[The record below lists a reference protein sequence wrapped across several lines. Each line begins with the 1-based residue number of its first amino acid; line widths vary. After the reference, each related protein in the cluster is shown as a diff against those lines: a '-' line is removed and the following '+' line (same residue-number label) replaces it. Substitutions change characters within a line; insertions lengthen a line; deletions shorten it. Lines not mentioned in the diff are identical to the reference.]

1 MNDLTDRTDQITLN
15 DSSKCLESKSSVD
28 FAPFVASHLE
38 VIYSSLKSLPGVDF
52 LRDIQHETPKDDS
65 NNGAVDPLASLAAL
79 REYMASSASSA
90 SGPVKQ
96 QNYSAPI
103 SDYFI
108 SSSHN
113 TYLTGNQLYSDSD
126 ASAYTNVL
134 LNGCRCV
141 EIDVWDG
148 ERSSE
153 CPSADDTS
161 SSSSD
166 SSSERKIK
174 DGSKRERLKSMAKRH
189 ARLGSISA
197 KVGGLLGRKSSPEDV
212 PLDNS
217 APVDPATEV
226 PQLPEPK
233 VLHGHTLTK
242 ETTFRDVCYAIRDS
256 AFVTSDLPVIVSL
269 EVHASLEQQQAMVEI
284 MEEAWKGMLVEV
296 TPEKEATDPL
306 PAPEDLKRKIL
317 IKVKY
322 VAPTGQDKKEETP
335 EGNGDELEALKQH
348 ANQGDSSSTA
358 DKPADVPPKKPSK
371 ILEALSRLA
380 IFTKGFHFSHF
391 EQPEAKVPG
400 HVFSLS
406 ENAARAA
413 HAKDPEALFEH
424 NRKHFMRIYP
434 YGLRVNSSNLD
445 PSFFWRRGAQVVAL
459 NWQNLDKGMMLNNA
473 MFADEQG
480 WVLKPQGYLSSDAP
494 LTIVRRQLDLSIEF
508 LAGQNIPLPSG
519 NTNEKGFHPYVVCD
533 LHVETPEDTTS
544 PQVEDEGESE
554 TENYKQTIKSAS
566 GASPNFE
573 GQMVQFPTLSG
584 LVEELSFVRFKIKD
598 DEFGRDSTAA
608 WACIKLDRL
617 QEGYRLIHL
626 YDCSGAKTDGVLL
639 VRIIK
644 RVT

>member
-1 MNDLTDRTDQITLN
+1 MDDLANRTEQITLN
-15 DSSKCLESKSSVD
+15 DSSKCLESKSSPD
-28 FAPFVASHLE
+28 LAPFVASHLE
-38 VIYSSLKSLPGVDF
+38 VVYSSLKALPGVDF
-52 LRDIQHETPKDDS
+52 FRDIQHETTNDGT
-65 NNGAVDPLASLAAL
+65 NNGVVDPLASLAAL
-79 REYMASSASSA
+79 REYMASPASSA
-90 SGPVKQ
+90 MGPVKQ

-126 ASAYTNVL
+126 ASAYTN
-134 LNGCRCV
+134 
-141 EIDVWDG
+141 IDVWDG

-153 CPSADDTS
+153 SASADDTS

-166 SSSERKIK
+166 SISERKIK
-174 DGSKRERLKSMAKRH
+174 QGSKRERLKSMAKRH
-189 ARLGSISA
+189 SRLGSMST
-197 KVGGLLGRKSSPEDV
+197 KLGGLIGRKSSPEDV
-212 PLDNS
+212 PLDSS

-226 PQLPEPK
+226 PPPPEPQ

-242 ETTFRDVCYAIRDS
+242 GTTFRDVCYAIRDS

-322 VAPTGQDKKEETP
+322 VAPTSEDKNEETP

-348 ANQGDSSSTA
+348 ANQGDLSSTD
-358 DKPADVPPKKPSK
+358 DKPSDAPPKKPSK

-406 ENAARAA
+406 ESAARAA

-459 NWQNLDKGMMLNNA
+459 NWQNLDKGMMLNSA

-480 WVLKPQGYLSSDAP
+480 WVLKPQGYLGSDAP
-494 LTIVRRQLDLSIEF
+494 STIVRRQLDLSIEF
-508 LAGQNIPLPSG
+508 LAGQNIPLPPG
-519 NTNEKGFHPYVVCD
+519 HTNEKHFHPYVVCD

-544 PQVEDEGESE
+544 PHTEDEGESE
-554 TENYKQTIKSAS
+554 TENHKQMIKSAS
-566 GASPNFE
+566 GASPDFE

-584 LVEELSFVRFKIKD
+584 LVEELSFVRYVSSRRQLPSD
-598 DEFGRDSTAA
+598 PSSGDPTPSTKVLM
-608 WACIKLDRL
+608 KLMTP
-617 QEGYRLIHL
+617 QIQN
-626 YDCSGAKTDGVLL
+626 
-639 VRIIK
+639 
-644 RVT
+644 

>member
-1 MNDLTDRTDQITLN
+1 MDDLANRTEQITLN
-15 DSSKCLESKSSVD
+15 DSSKCLESKSSPD
-28 FAPFVASHLE
+28 LAPFVASHLE
-38 VIYSSLKSLPGVDF
+38 VVYSSLKALPGVDF
-52 LRDIQHETPKDDS
+52 FRDIQHETTNDGT
-65 NNGAVDPLASLAAL
+65 NNGVVDPLASLAAL
-79 REYMASSASSA
+79 REYMASPASSA
-90 SGPVKQ
+90 MGPVKQ

-126 ASAYTNVL
+126 ASAYTN
-134 LNGCRCV
+134 
-141 EIDVWDG
+141 IDVWDG

-153 CPSADDTS
+153 SASADDTS

-166 SSSERKIK
+166 SISERKIK
-174 DGSKRERLKSMAKRH
+174 QGSKRERLKSMAKRH
-189 ARLGSISA
+189 SRLGSMST
-197 KVGGLLGRKSSPEDV
+197 KLGGLIGRKSSPEDV
-212 PLDNS
+212 PLDSS

-226 PQLPEPK
+226 PPPPEPQ

-242 ETTFRDVCYAIRDS
+242 GTTFRDVCYAIRDS

-322 VAPTGQDKKEETP
+322 VAPTSEDKNEETP

-348 ANQGDSSSTA
+348 ANQGDLSSTD
-358 DKPADVPPKKPSK
+358 DKPSDAPPKKPSK

-406 ENAARAA
+406 ESAARAA

-459 NWQNLDKGMMLNNA
+459 NWQNLDKGMMLNSA

-494 LTIVRRQLDLSIEF
+494 STIVRRQLDLSIEF
-508 LAGQNIPLPSG
+508 LAGQNIPLPPG
-519 NTNEKGFHPYVVCD
+519 HTNEKHFHPYVVCD

-544 PQVEDEGESE
+544 PHTEDEGESE
-554 TENYKQTIKSAS
+554 TENHKQMIKSAS
-566 GASPNFE
+566 GASPDFE

-584 LVEELSFVRFKIKD
+584 LVEELSFVRYVSSRRQLPSD
-598 DEFGRDSTAA
+598 PSSGDPTPSTKVLM
-608 WACIKLDRL
+608 KLMTP
-617 QEGYRLIHL
+617 QIQN
-626 YDCSGAKTDGVLL
+626 
-639 VRIIK
+639 
-644 RVT
+644 

>member
-1 MNDLTDRTDQITLN
+1 MDDLANRTEQITLN
-15 DSSKCLESKSSVD
+15 DSSKCLESKSSPD
-28 FAPFVASHLE
+28 LAPFVASHLE
-38 VIYSSLKSLPGVDF
+38 VVYSSLKALPGVDF
-52 LRDIQHETPKDDS
+52 FRDIQHETTNDGS
-65 NNGAVDPLASLAAL
+65 NNGVVDPLASLAAL
-79 REYMASSASSA
+79 REYMASPASSA
-90 SGPVKQ
+90 MGPVKQ

-126 ASAYTNVL
+126 ASAYTN
-134 LNGCRCV
+134 
-141 EIDVWDG
+141 IDVWDG

-153 CPSADDTS
+153 SASADDTS

-166 SSSERKIK
+166 SISERKIK
-174 DGSKRERLKSMAKRH
+174 QGSKRERLKSMAKRH
-189 ARLGSISA
+189 SRLGSMST
-197 KVGGLLGRKSSPEDV
+197 KLGGLIGRKSSPEDV
-212 PLDNS
+212 PLDSS

-226 PQLPEPK
+226 PPPPEPQ

-242 ETTFRDVCYAIRDS
+242 GTTFRDVCYAIRDS

-322 VAPTGQDKKEETP
+322 VAPTSEDKNEETP

-348 ANQGDSSSTA
+348 ANQGDLSSTD
-358 DKPADVPPKKPSK
+358 DKPSDAPPKKPSK

-406 ENAARAA
+406 ESAARAA

-459 NWQNLDKGMMLNNA
+459 NWQNLDKGMMLNSA

-494 LTIVRRQLDLSIEF
+494 STIVRRQLDLSIEF
-508 LAGQNIPLPSG
+508 LAGQNIPLPPG
-519 NTNEKGFHPYVVCD
+519 HTNEKHFHPYVVCD

-544 PQVEDEGESE
+544 PHTEDEGESE
-554 TENYKQTIKSAS
+554 TENHKQMIKSAS
-566 GASPNFE
+566 GASPDFE

-584 LVEELSFVRFKIKD
+584 LVEELSFVRYVSSRRQLPSD
-598 DEFGRDSTAA
+598 PSSGDPTPSTKVLM
-608 WACIKLDRL
+608 KLMTP
-617 QEGYRLIHL
+617 QIQN
-626 YDCSGAKTDGVLL
+626 
-639 VRIIK
+639 
-644 RVT
+644 

>member
-1 MNDLTDRTDQITLN
+1 MDDLANRTEQITLN
-15 DSSKCLESKSSVD
+15 DSSKCLESKSSPD
-28 FAPFVASHLE
+28 LAPFVASHLE
-38 VIYSSLKSLPGVDF
+38 VVYSSLKALPGVDF
-52 LRDIQHETPKDDS
+52 FRDIQHETTNDGS
-65 NNGAVDPLASLAAL
+65 NNGVVDPLASLAAL
-79 REYMASSASSA
+79 REYMASPASSA
-90 SGPVKQ
+90 MGPVKQ

-153 CPSADDTS
+153 SASADDTS

-166 SSSERKIK
+166 SISERKIK
-174 DGSKRERLKSMAKRH
+174 QGSKRERLKSMAKRH
-189 ARLGSISA
+189 SRLGSMST
-197 KVGGLLGRKSSPEDV
+197 KLGGLIGRKSSPEDV
-212 PLDNS
+212 PLDSS

-226 PQLPEPK
+226 PPPPEPQ

-242 ETTFRDVCYAIRDS
+242 GTTFRDVCYAIRDS

-322 VAPTGQDKKEETP
+322 VAPTSEDKNEETP

-348 ANQGDSSSTA
+348 ANQGDLSSTD
-358 DKPADVPPKKPSK
+358 DKPSDAPPKKPSK

-391 EQPEAKVPG
+391 EQPG
-400 HVFSLS
+400 
-406 ENAARAA
+406 N
-413 HAKDPEALFEH
+413 
-424 NRKHFMRIYP
+424 Y
-434 YGLRVNSSNLD
+434 
-445 PSFFWRRGAQVVAL
+445 
-459 NWQNLDKGMMLNNA
+459 
-473 MFADEQG
+473 
-480 WVLKPQGYLSSDAP
+480 SD
-494 LTIVRRQLDLSIEF
+494 
-508 LAGQNIPLPSG
+508 
-519 NTNEKGFHPYVVCD
+519 
-533 LHVETPEDTTS
+533 
-544 PQVEDEGESE
+544 
-554 TENYKQTIKSAS
+554 
-566 GASPNFE
+566 
-573 GQMVQFPTLSG
+573 
-584 LVEELSFVRFKIKD
+584 
-598 DEFGRDSTAA
+598 
-608 WACIKLDRL
+608 
-617 QEGYRLIHL
+617 
-626 YDCSGAKTDGVLL
+626 
-639 VRIIK
+639 
-644 RVT
+644 